1 MLYMAMM
8 ERIKKIMCVV
18 TRVANG
24 FRPGCHHVEL
34 NVVEQKHITEECIAE
49 NKLQKYK
56 PVTIINFILSI

>member
-24 FRPGCHHVEL
+24 FGPGCHHVEL
-34 NVVEQKHITEECIAE
+34 NVVEQKHITEECITE
-49 NKLQKYK
+49 NTRKMHY
-56 PVTIINFILSI
+56 